1 MNRMP
6 LVALLGLAMLGST
19 LAGAGVAHAAPKKKK
34 AKQAQVEEAPQSAE
48 IASSMAE
55 LKWGSERDQVLQ
67 RFVNAVKEKYKP
79 KLAKATGAIEEDK
92 LRAQMRDEISRIK
105 DSVVEFNGK
114 KTGWDVSFLK
124 GEFTHHND
132 ESLFAVTDEAS
143 QNYYFFINGKLWKWY
158 KAFNAK
164 AFAGKSFDQ
173 FAEAIQGRYGKST
186 PREGELTPGAG
197 KQRWLEWQD
206 PSTRLRAVDNGQFYG
221 FYCLV
226 FEDKDTVRRLP
237 ELRRNTGDTG
247 PRKHELVESVTNAE
261 DEAAHS
267 DGNQDIVDR
276 ITGKIRNRQDAPK
289 QADSGK
295 TPRPGSSSS
304 SSGKSAPPSPPPE
317 GEDNDD
323 PLRGLL

>member
-19 LAGAGVAHAAPKKKK
+19 LAGVAHAAPKKKK
-34 AKQAQVEEAPQSAE
+34 AKQAQVEEAPQSAA
-48 IASSMAE
+48 ISSSMGE

-67 RFVNAVKEKYKP
+67 RFITTVKEKYKP
-79 KLAKATGAIEEDK
+79 KLAKATGALEEDK
-92 LRAQMRDEISRIK
+92 LRAQMRDELSRIK
-105 DSVVEFNGK
+105 DSVVEFDGK

-132 ESLFAVTDEAS
+132 ESLFAVTDESS
-143 QNYYFFINGKLWKWY
+143 QNYYFFIHGKLWKWY

-164 AFAGKSFDQ
+164 SFAGKSFDQ
-173 FAEAIQGRYGKST
+173 FAEAIQGRYGKSA

-206 PSTRLRAVDNGQFYG
+206 PTTRLRAVDNGQFYG

-237 ELRRNTGDTG
+237 ELRRNADDSG
-247 PRKHELVESVTNAE
+247 PKKHELVESVTNGD
-261 DEAAHS
+261 DESAHS

-276 ITGKIRNRQDAPK
+276 ITGKIRHSSDAPK
-289 QADSGK
+289 AESGK
-295 TPRPGSSSS
+295 TGSSSPS
-304 SSGKSAPPSPPPE
+304 SSPSSGSSKPTPPAA
-317 GEDNDD
+317 GEDSDD

>member
-19 LAGAGVAHAAPKKKK
+19 LASVGVAHAAPKKKK
-34 AKQAQVEEAPQSAE
+34 AKQAQVEEAPESPE
-48 IASSMAE
+48 IAGTLGD
-55 LKWGSERDQVLQ
+55 LKWGTERDQVLA

-92 LRAQMRDEISRIK
+92 LRANMRDEISRIK
-105 DSVVEFNGK
+105 DSVVEFDGK

-132 ESLFAVTDEAS
+132 ESLFAVTDDSS
-143 QNYYFFINGKLWKWY
+143 QNYYFFIHGKLWKWY

-173 FAEAIQGRYGKST
+173 FAEAIQGRYGKSA
-186 PREGELTPGAG
+186 PREGELTAGAG

-206 PSTRLRAVDNGQFYG
+206 PTTRLRAVDNGQFYG

-226 FEDKDTVRRLP
+226 FEDKNTVRRLP
-237 ELRRNTGDTG
+237 ELRRNAGDGG
-247 PRKHELVESVTNAE
+247 PRKHELVESVTNGD
-261 DEAAHS
+261 DESAHA

-276 ITGKIRNRQDAPK
+276 ITGKIRHRQDAPK
-289 QADSGK
+289 QAEGGK
-295 TPRPGSSSS
+295 PARGSSSS
-304 SSGKSAPPSPPPE
+304 SSSSTPPPSSPV
-317 GEDNDD
+317 GEDSDD